1 MMRGLL
7 LIDTKT
13 GAMRHTF
20 DDWDLIMSEKVIGTP
35 EPRISKVDMPDRDG
49 DLDQTEVI
57 RRRVSYKNRPLSFSF
72 TCTAHQS
79 TWADLRD
86 DIMGFVHGNLLK
98 IVDPDTP
105 DHYYIARCTVKEPTY
120 KGSVIMFIS
129 FVADAQ
135 PYRLSLTETVVEK
148 SVNAGDTVSL
158 VNDNMPVVPIITVDA
173 NISIAFGTVSVAL
186 TSGNV
191 YRIPEITLEQGVN
204 EIAVTGGSGVITFT
218 YRRGVR

>member
-1 MMRGLL
+1 MRGLL
-7 LIDTKT
+7 LIDIKT
-13 GAMRHTF
+13 GAMRHTS
-20 DDWDLIMSEKVIGTP
+20 DDWDLIMSEKVIGSP

-49 DLDQTEVI
+49 DVDQTEVI
-57 RRRVSYKNRPLSFSF
+57 RGRVSYKNRPLSFSF
-72 TCTAHQS
+72 ICTAHQS
-79 TWADLRD
+79 TWTELKD

-120 KGSVIMFIS
+120 KGSAIMFIS

-135 PYRLSLTETVVEK
+135 PYRLSLAETVVSK
-148 SVNAGDTVSL
+148 SVTAGDTVSL
-158 VNDNMPVVPIITVDA
+158 VNDNMPVVPLITVDA

-186 TSGNV
+186 ASGST

-204 EIAVTGGSGVITFT
+204 EIAVTGGAGVITFK
-218 YRRGVR
+218 YRRGMR